1 VVRQVRRAP
10 EPLEGPNGT
19 RVSEIVVAPAT
30 ARPVRSEELTIC
42 LVCLDGTGTL
52 DEATG
57 TYLVRPGLMA
67 VRLPGW
73 SGRLN
78 AANAPLRLVAFGW
91 SRRGLAALGAL
102 SKGVATARV
111 LYGRSSVELAWRSAE
126 ELRIRD
132 PYTPNA
138 IQVFCDGV
146 AVGLARNLLYG
157 DARASSKAEKARRT
171 LEKHIDQPL
180 DLGALAAAASCTPA
194 YLTRLFRQTYGFSP
208 TQYQLRRRIDR
219 ARRLLTTTSR
229 PIADLARELGF
240 HDASHFARHFRRL
253 AGLSPLEFRSRQRE
267 VISVP
272 V

>member
-1 VVRQVRRAP
+1 MRHVGRAP

-19 RVSEIVVAPAT
+19 RVAELVVAPAT
-30 ARPVRSEELTIC
+30 SLPVRSEELTIC

-52 DEATG
+52 DETAG

-78 AANAPLRLVAFGW
+78 AANAPLRLVSFGW
-91 SRRGLAALGAL
+91 TRRGLAALGTL
-102 SKGVATARV
+102 SKGVSTARV

-126 ELRIRD
+126 ELRVRD

-138 IQVFCDGV
+138 LQVFCDGV
-146 AVGLARNLLYG
+146 AVGLARSLLYG
-157 DARASSKAEKARRT
+157 DARASSKAEKARRR
-171 LEKHIDQPL
+171 LEKHLDAPL
-180 DLGALAAAASCTPA
+180 DIRTLAAAASCTPA
-194 YLTRLFRQTYGFSP
+194 YLTRLFRQSFGFSP

-219 ARRLLTTTSR
+219 ARRLLTTTST